1 MALKYE
7 IIINYIKEKISDGS
21 LKPGM
26 KIPSIR
32 DLSKT
37 FLCNKATVV
46 HAYGELE
53 KQGTIFSIPG
63 SGYKISDMISTIKS
77 EDTNKNYIDLC
88 WGSTVPLDKFV
99 NDFGDLYKFLSI
111 NNKEILG
118 YGDAQGLLSLRK
130 SISEN
135 LYNNKINPNNICI
148 TSGAQQS
155 LVILSQMDIG
165 MGKIIVLEQPTYN
178 IFVELMD
185 LLKIKCRGV
194 LRDYDGLDL
203 KTLEEIFKTE
213 KTNFFFT
220 VPNFSNPL
228 GLSYTK
234 KEREDIL
241 ELAIKYNVYIVED
254 DYLGCFN
261 ENFYDNT
268 FLSLNKS
275 NVIHIK
281 SFSKEFL
288 PGLRLAVTIL
298 PDNLIEYFTKL
309 KICNDLNSNLPSQ
322 YLLNNFL
329 MKYNYNDYIFL
340 GTETYKKRMS
350 LLTSNIISQLPDK
363 TEFNPIK
370 KGLFTSIK
378 LEKEIICEKF
388 IEELKDHGL
397 LVKGNSPFYLKDFDG
412 PNFIRLSICRNPE
425 KNIVKGVNI
434 LAKVIRQFNK
444 ISYESSDN
452 NLNL

>member
-7 IIINYIKEKISDGS
+7 IIISYIKDKINDGV

-32 DLSKT
+32 ELSKT
-37 FLCNKATVV
+37 LLCNKATVV

-53 KQGTIFSIPG
+53 KQGVIYSIPG
-63 SGYKISDMISTIKS
+63 CGYKISDVISTVNSDIV
-77 EDTNKNYIDLC
+77 NKKNIDLC
-88 WGSTVPLDKFV
+88 WGATVPLDKFT
-99 NDFGDLYKFLSI
+99 NDFGDLNKFLSI
-111 NNKEILG
+111 NNNEILG
-118 YGDAQGLLSLRK
+118 YGDAQGLLNLKK

-135 LYNNKINPNNICI
+135 LYDNKIKPGNICI

-155 LVILSQMDIG
+155 LAILSQMEIG
-165 MGKIIVLEQPTYN
+165 QGGTIVLEQPTYN
-178 IFVELMD
+178 IFIELIK
-185 LLKIKCRGV
+185 LLKIKSIGV
-194 LRDYDGLDL
+194 LRDYNGLDL
-203 KTLEEIFKTE
+203 NRLEYIFKTE
-213 KTNFFFT
+213 KINFFFT

-228 GLSYTK
+228 GLSYSK
-234 KEREDIL
+234 EEREAIM
-241 ELAIKYNVYIVED
+241 ELAIKYDVYIVED

-288 PGLRLAVTIL
+288 PGLRLAATIL
-298 PDNLIEYFTKL
+298 PDNLIEYFTEL
-309 KICNDLNSNLPSQ
+309 KVCHDLNSNLPSQ

-329 MKYNYNDYIFL
+329 KKYNYNDYIFL
-340 GTETYKKRMS
+340 NTETYKKRMS
-350 LLTSNIISQLPDK
+350 LLTSNISSQLPDK

-370 KGLFTSIK
+370 KGLFTSII
-378 LEKEIICEKF
+378 LEKNMNCNKF
-388 IEELKDHGL
+388 IDELKDNDL
-397 LVKGNSPFYLKDFDG
+397 LVKGNNSFYLPDFEG
-412 PNFIRLSICRNPE
+412 QNFIRLSVSRTNE
-425 KNIVKGVNI
+425 KNIVKGINI
-434 LAKVIRQFNK
+434 LAKVIRKFNK
-444 ISYESSDN
+444 INYETHD